1 VTAAGNIT
9 NRCAQRVLTLTGEYA
24 KSVSA
29 TSAAAADLQRA
40 MTGNLPSV
48 DERALHAAARL
59 ASDEMESR
67 RRQLEEHIS
76 SHGQTTVWE

>member
-1 VTAAGNIT
+1 MWPT
-9 NRCAQRVLTLTGEYA
+9 CLTLTGEYV

-29 TSAAAADLQRA
+29 TSAAPADLQRA
-40 MTGNLPSV
+40 LTGNLPSV

-67 RRQLEEHIS
+67 RCQLEEHIS